1 MLDVALGGGIEMI
14 TEQTIAGI
22 RSAIRKARLEGKTI
36 GFVPTMGYLH
46 DGHISL
52 VSIAR
57 QHASFQVMSIFV
69 NRLQFNDPSDFNTY
83 PRELRRDLD
92 MAEEAGVDLVFTP
105 DDSEM
110 YHAPLTHVD
119 MVNLTDHLCGAAR
132 PGHFRGVFT
141 VVSKLFNIV
150 QPDVAVFGQKD
161 IQQAIGIEKMVAD
174 LNFPV
179 RIIIAPIIR
188 ERSGLAMSSRNK
200 HLSEDERK
208 RALAIHASL
217 KRAEA
222 MIQSGERACGKL
234 IDEIRDTLEQGRPDS
249 IDYISAVDYQ
259 TLQPASEIGER
270 NVIAIAAF
278 FGKTRLIDNMI
289 VTREERGYACVY

>member
-1 MLDVALGGGIEMI
+1 MI
-14 TEQTIAGI
+14 TEKTIAGI
-22 RSAIRKARLEGKTI
+22 RSAVRKARLEGKTI

-57 QHASFQVMSIFV
+57 QHANFQVMSIFV
-69 NRLQFNDPSDFNTY
+69 NRLQFNDQSDYNTY

-105 DDSEM
+105 DDGEM

-119 MVNLTDHLCGAAR
+119 MATLTDHLCGAAR

-188 ERSGLAMSSRNK
+188 EKSGLAMSSRNK

-208 RALAIHASL
+208 RALAIHTSL
-217 KRAEA
+217 KRAEE

-234 IDEIRDTLEQGRPDS
+234 IDEIRSTLEQGRPDR

-259 TLQPASEIGER
+259 TLQPASEIGDR